1 MPENE
6 LLVKEY
12 FDLLWNLRLL
22 IIIGS
27 SFGIFLIL
35 RILVFP
41 ALKRIAKKTNTIID
55 DLFLEKKFLN
65 RLSFV
70 AVFTFLN
77 GIVFT
82 EFSIDLMNSEVGQ
95 RIISSFLAIFL
106 GLTLNELL
114 SILNN
119 ASSKYD
125 ALKDRP
131 IKGYIQIVKIIL
143 NAFIFIIVFAI
154 LSGQSVTYY
163 ISGLGALTAVLL
175 LVFQDT
181 ILSFVASVQIGQ
193 NNIINNGDWIEVP
206 EYGADGDVIDIALH
220 TVKVQNWDK
229 TITSIPTSKIISTSV
244 KNWRGM
250 SEFGG
255 RRIMRSITVDISS
268 IKFLSIQ
275 DIENLKKIPPIKS
288 YLDEKIKEV
297 EMFNNDSS
305 NDASQIEQR
314 NLTNIG
320 TFRAYVENYL
330 RQNENLDTQN
340 MTFLVR
346 QLAPTNQGV
355 SIQIYTF
362 TKTTDWVEYEKIQS
376 DIFDHLLAVLHKF
389 DLRAYQ
395 DGIVEAAAMK
405 NLHFNEGLKDWIYI
419 FFLRKLKSQS
429 Q

>member
-1 MPENE
+1 MTDE
-6 LLVKEY
+6 
-12 FDLLWNLRLL
+12 NLRLL
-22 IIIGS
+22 VIVGS

-255 RRIMRSITVDISS
+255 RRIMRSITIDISS

-305 NDASQIEQR
+305 NDTSQIEQR

-330 RQNENLDTQN
+330 RQNESLDTQN

-405 NLHFNEGLKDWIYI
+405 NLHFNEGLKD
-419 FFLRKLKSQS
+419 
-429 Q
+429 

>member
-1 MPENE
+1 MTDE
-6 LLVKEY
+6 
-12 FDLLWNLRLL
+12 NLRLL
-22 IIIGS
+22 VIIGS

-35 RILVFP
+35 RVLVFP

-305 NDASQIEQR
+305 NDTSQIEQR

-405 NLHFNEGLKDWIYI
+405 NLHFNEGLKD
-419 FFLRKLKSQS
+419 
-429 Q
+429 

>member
-1 MPENE
+1 MTDET
-6 LLVKEY
+6 
-12 FDLLWNLRLL
+12 LRLL
-22 IIIGS
+22 VIIGS

-41 ALKRIAKKTNTIID
+41 SLKRIAKKTNTIID

-119 ASSKYD
+119 ASSKYE

-305 NDASQIEQR
+305 NDTSQIEQR

-405 NLHFNEGLKDWIYI
+405 NLHFNEGLKD
-419 FFLRKLKSQS
+419 
-429 Q
+429 

>member
-1 MPENE
+1 MTDE
-6 LLVKEY
+6 
-12 FDLLWNLRLL
+12 NLRLL
-22 IIIGS
+22 AIIGS
-27 SFGIFLIL
+27 SLGIFLIL

-95 RIISSFLAIFL
+95 RIISSVLAIFL

-119 ASSKYD
+119 ASNKYD

-330 RQNENLDTQN
+330 RQNESLDTQN

-405 NLHFNEGLKDWIYI
+405 NLHFNEGLKD
-419 FFLRKLKSQS
+419 
-429 Q
+429 

>member
-1 MPENE
+1 MTDE
-6 LLVKEY
+6 
-12 FDLLWNLRLL
+12 NLRLL
-22 IIIGS
+22 VIVGS

-305 NDASQIEQR
+305 NDTSQIEQR

-330 RQNENLDTQN
+330 RQNESLDTQN

>member
-1 MPENE
+1 MTDE
-6 LLVKEY
+6 
-12 FDLLWNLRLL
+12 NLRLL
-22 IIIGS
+22 IIVGS

-305 NDASQIEQR
+305 KDTSQIEQR

-330 RQNENLDTQN
+330 RQNESLDTQN

-405 NLHFNEGLKDWIYI
+405 NLHFNEGLKD
-419 FFLRKLKSQS
+419 
-429 Q
+429 

>member
-1 MPENE
+1 MTDE
-6 LLVKEY
+6 
-12 FDLLWNLRLL
+12 NLRLL
-22 IIIGS
+22 VIIGS

-82 EFSIDLMNSEVGQ
+82 EFSIDLLNSEVGQ

-255 RRIMRSITVDISS
+255 RRIMRSITIDISS

-275 DIENLKKIPPIKS
+275 EIENLKKIPPIRS

-297 EMFNNDSS
+297 QMFNDDSS

-405 NLHFNEGLKDWIYI
+405 NLHFNEGLKD
-419 FFLRKLKSQS
+419 
-429 Q
+429 

>member
-1 MPENE
+1 MTDE
-6 LLVKEY
+6 
-12 FDLLWNLRLL
+12 NLRLL
-22 IIIGS
+22 VIIGS

-305 NDASQIEQR
+305 NDTSQIEQR

-346 QLAPTNQGV
+346 QLAPTNQVV
-355 SIQIYTF
+355 SRQIYTF

-405 NLHFNEGLKDWIYI
+405 NLHFNEGLKD
-419 FFLRKLKSQS
+419 
-429 Q
+429 

>member
-1 MPENE
+1 MTDE
-6 LLVKEY
+6 
-12 FDLLWNLRLL
+12 NLRLL
-22 IIIGS
+22 VIIGS

-305 NDASQIEQR
+305 KDTSQIEQR

-330 RQNENLDTQN
+330 RQNESLDTQN

-405 NLHFNEGLKDWIYI
+405 NLHFNEGLKD
-419 FFLRKLKSQS
+419 
-429 Q
+429 

>member
-1 MPENE
+1 MTDET
-6 LLVKEY
+6 
-12 FDLLWNLRLL
+12 LRLL
-22 IIIGS
+22 VIIGS

-305 NDASQIEQR
+305 NDTSQIEQR

-330 RQNENLDTQN
+330 RQNESLDTQN

-405 NLHFNEGLKDWIYI
+405 NLHFNEGLKD
-419 FFLRKLKSQS
+419 
-429 Q
+429 

>member
-1 MPENE
+1 MTDE
-6 LLVKEY
+6 
-12 FDLLWNLRLL
+12 NLRLL
-22 IIIGS
+22 VIIGS

-35 RILVFP
+35 RVLVFP

-305 NDASQIEQR
+305 NDTSQIEQR

-330 RQNENLDTQN
+330 RQNESLDTQN

-405 NLHFNEGLKDWIYI
+405 NLHFNEGLKD
-419 FFLRKLKSQS
+419 
-429 Q
+429 

>member
-1 MPENE
+1 MTDE
-6 LLVKEY
+6 
-12 FDLLWNLRLL
+12 NLRLL
-22 IIIGS
+22 AIIGS

-35 RILVFP
+35 RVLVFP

-255 RRIMRSITVDISS
+255 RRIMRSITIDISS

-275 DIENLKKIPPIKS
+275 DIENLKRIPPIKS

-305 NDASQIEQR
+305 NDTSQIEQR

-405 NLHFNEGLKDWIYI
+405 NLHFNEGLKD
-419 FFLRKLKSQS
+419 
-429 Q
+429 

>member
-1 MPENE
+1 MTDE
-6 LLVKEY
+6 
-12 FDLLWNLRLL
+12 NLRLL
-22 IIIGS
+22 AIIGS

-297 EMFNNDSS
+297 EMFNNESS

-405 NLHFNEGLKDWIYI
+405 NLHFNEGLKD
-419 FFLRKLKSQS
+419 
-429 Q
+429 

>member
-1 MPENE
+1 MTDE
-6 LLVKEY
+6 
-12 FDLLWNLRLL
+12 NLRLL
-22 IIIGS
+22 VIIGS

-35 RILVFP
+35 RVLVFP

-77 GIVFT
+77 GILFT

-143 NAFIFIIVFAI
+143 NVFIFIIVFAI

-255 RRIMRSITVDISS
+255 RRIMRSITIDISS
-268 IKFLSIQ
+268 IKFLSVQ
-275 DIENLKKIPPIKS
+275 EIENLKKIPPIRS

-297 EMFNNDSS
+297 QMFNDDSS
-305 NDASQIEQR
+305 NDAPQIEQR

-330 RQNENLDTQN
+330 RQNENLDTEN

-346 QLAPTNQGV
+346 QLSPSNQGV
-355 SIQIYTF
+355 SVQIYTF

-405 NLHFNEGLKDWIYI
+405 DLHFNEGLKD
-419 FFLRKLKSQS
+419 
-429 Q
+429 

>member
-1 MPENE
+1 MTDET
-6 LLVKEY
+6 
-12 FDLLWNLRLL
+12 LRLL
-22 IIIGS
+22 VIIGS

-82 EFSIDLMNSEVGQ
+82 EFSIDLMNSGVGQ

-305 NDASQIEQR
+305 NDNSQIEQR

-405 NLHFNEGLKDWIYI
+405 NLHFNEGLKD
-419 FFLRKLKSQS
+419 
-429 Q
+429 

>member
-1 MPENE
+1 MTDE
-6 LLVKEY
+6 
-12 FDLLWNLRLL
+12 NLRLL
-22 IIIGS
+22 VIIGS

-305 NDASQIEQR
+305 NDKSQIEQR

-405 NLHFNEGLKDWIYI
+405 NLHFNEGLKD
-419 FFLRKLKSQS
+419 
-429 Q
+429 

>member
-1 MPENE
+1 MTDENIR
-6 LLVKEY
+6 LLV
-12 FDLLWNLRLL
+12 
-22 IIIGS
+22 IIGS
-27 SFGIFLIL
+27 SFAIFLIL
-35 RILVFP
+35 RVLVFP

-77 GIVFT
+77 GILFT

-143 NAFIFIIVFAI
+143 NVFIFIIVFAI

-255 RRIMRSITVDISS
+255 RRIMRSITIDISS
-268 IKFLSIQ
+268 IKFLSVQ
-275 DIENLKKIPPIKS
+275 EIENLKKIPPIRS

-297 EMFNNDSS
+297 QMFNDGSS

-330 RQNENLDTQN
+330 RQNENLDTEN

-346 QLAPTNQGV
+346 QLSPTNQGV
-355 SIQIYTF
+355 SVQIYTF

-405 NLHFNEGLKDWIYI
+405 NLHFNEGLKD
-419 FFLRKLKSQS
+419 
-429 Q
+429 

>member
-1 MPENE
+1 MTDE
-6 LLVKEY
+6 
-12 FDLLWNLRLL
+12 NLRLL
-22 IIIGS
+22 VIIGS

-95 RIISSFLAIFL
+95 RMISSFLAIFL

-255 RRIMRSITVDISS
+255 RRIMRSITIDISS

-330 RQNENLDTQN
+330 RQNESLDTQN

-405 NLHFNEGLKDWIYI
+405 NLHFNEGLKD
-419 FFLRKLKSQS
+419 
-429 Q
+429 

>member
-1 MPENE
+1 MTDE
-6 LLVKEY
+6 
-12 FDLLWNLRLL
+12 NLRLL
-22 IIIGS
+22 VIIGS

-255 RRIMRSITVDISS
+255 RRIMRSITIDISS

-330 RQNENLDTQN
+330 RQNESLDTQN

-419 FFLRKLKSQS
+419 FFLRKLKSQI

>member
-1 MPENE
+1 MTDE
-6 LLVKEY
+6 
-12 FDLLWNLRLL
+12 NLRLL
-22 IIIGS
+22 AIIGS

-35 RILVFP
+35 RVLVFP

-275 DIENLKKIPPIKS
+275 DIENLKKIPPIKR

-305 NDASQIEQR
+305 NDTSQIEQR

-405 NLHFNEGLKDWIYI
+405 NLHFNEGLKD
-419 FFLRKLKSQS
+419 
-429 Q
+429 

>member
-1 MPENE
+1 MTDE
-6 LLVKEY
+6 
-12 FDLLWNLRLL
+12 NLRLL
-22 IIIGS
+22 VIIGS
-27 SFGIFLIL
+27 SFGIFLVL
-35 RILVFP
+35 RVLVFP

-77 GIVFT
+77 GILFT

-143 NAFIFIIVFAI
+143 NVFIFIIVFAI

-255 RRIMRSITVDISS
+255 RRIMRSITIDISS

-275 DIENLKKIPPIKS
+275 EIENLKKIPPIRS

-297 EMFNNDSS
+297 QMFNDDSS
-305 NDASQIEQR
+305 KDAPQIEQR

-330 RQNENLDTQN
+330 RQNENLDTEN

-346 QLAPTNQGV
+346 QLSPTNQGV
-355 SIQIYTF
+355 SVQIYTF

-405 NLHFNEGLKDWIYI
+405 NLHFNEGLKD
-419 FFLRKLKSQS
+419 
-429 Q
+429 

>member
-1 MPENE
+1 MTDE
-6 LLVKEY
+6 
-12 FDLLWNLRLL
+12 NLRLL
-22 IIIGS
+22 VIIGS

-297 EMFNNDSS
+297 EIFNNDSS

-405 NLHFNEGLKDWIYI
+405 NLHFNEGLKD
-419 FFLRKLKSQS
+419 
-429 Q
+429 

>member
-1 MPENE
+1 MTDE
-6 LLVKEY
+6 
-12 FDLLWNLRLL
+12 NLRLL
-22 IIIGS
+22 VIIGS

-405 NLHFNEGLKDWIYI
+405 NLHFNEGLKD
-419 FFLRKLKSQS
+419 
-429 Q
+429 

>member
-1 MPENE
+1 MTDE
-6 LLVKEY
+6 
-12 FDLLWNLRLL
+12 NLRLL
-22 IIIGS
+22 VIVGS

-305 NDASQIEQR
+305 NDTSQIEQR

-330 RQNENLDTQN
+330 RQNESLDTQN

-405 NLHFNEGLKDWIYI
+405 NLHFNEGLKD
-419 FFLRKLKSQS
+419 
-429 Q
+429 

>member
-1 MPENE
+1 MTDE
-6 LLVKEY
+6 
-12 FDLLWNLRLL
+12 NLRLL
-22 IIIGS
+22 VIIGS
-27 SFGIFLIL
+27 SFAIFLIL
-35 RILVFP
+35 RIFVFP

-255 RRIMRSITVDISS
+255 RRIMRSITIDISS

-330 RQNENLDTQN
+330 RQNESLDTQN

-405 NLHFNEGLKDWIYI
+405 NLHFNEGLKD
-419 FFLRKLKSQS
+419 
-429 Q
+429 

>member
-1 MPENE
+1 MTDE
-6 LLVKEY
+6 
-12 FDLLWNLRLL
+12 NLRLL
-22 IIIGS
+22 VIVGS

-297 EMFNNDSS
+297 EIFNNDSS

-330 RQNENLDTQN
+330 RQNESLDTQN

-362 TKTTDWVEYEKIQS
+362 TKTTNWVEYEKIQS

-405 NLHFNEGLKDWIYI
+405 NLHFNEGLKD
-419 FFLRKLKSQS
+419 
-429 Q
+429 

>member
-1 MPENE
+1 MTDE
-6 LLVKEY
+6 
-12 FDLLWNLRLL
+12 NLRLL
-22 IIIGS
+22 VIIGS

-95 RIISSFLAIFL
+95 RMISSFLAIFL

-275 DIENLKKIPPIKS
+275 DIEKLKEIPPIKS

-330 RQNENLDTQN
+330 RQNESLDTQN

-405 NLHFNEGLKDWIYI
+405 NLHFNEGLKD
-419 FFLRKLKSQS
+419 
-429 Q
+429 

>member
-1 MPENE
+1 MTDE
-6 LLVKEY
+6 
-12 FDLLWNLRLL
+12 NLRLL
-22 IIIGS
+22 VIIGS

-163 ISGLGALTAVLL
+163 
-175 LVFQDT
+175 
-181 ILSFVASVQIGQ
+181 LSLIH
-193 NNIINNGDWIEVP
+193 I
-206 EYGADGDVIDIALH
+206 
-220 TVKVQNWDK
+220 
-229 TITSIPTSKIISTSV
+229 
-244 KNWRGM
+244 
-250 SEFGG
+250 
-255 RRIMRSITVDISS
+255 
-268 IKFLSIQ
+268 
-275 DIENLKKIPPIKS
+275 
-288 YLDEKIKEV
+288 
-297 EMFNNDSS
+297 
-305 NDASQIEQR
+305 
-314 NLTNIG
+314 
-320 TFRAYVENYL
+320 
-330 RQNENLDTQN
+330 
-340 MTFLVR
+340 
-346 QLAPTNQGV
+346 
-355 SIQIYTF
+355 
-362 TKTTDWVEYEKIQS
+362 
-376 DIFDHLLAVLHKF
+376 
-389 DLRAYQ
+389 
-395 DGIVEAAAMK
+395 
-405 NLHFNEGLKDWIYI
+405 
-419 FFLRKLKSQS
+419 
-429 Q
+429 

>member
-1 MPENE
+1 MTDE
-6 LLVKEY
+6 
-12 FDLLWNLRLL
+12 NLRLL
-22 IIIGS
+22 VIIGS

-297 EMFNNDSS
+297 EIFNNDSS
-305 NDASQIEQR
+305 KNASQIEQR

-405 NLHFNEGLKDWIYI
+405 NLHFNEGLKD
-419 FFLRKLKSQS
+419 
-429 Q
+429 

>member
-1 MPENE
+1 MTDE
-6 LLVKEY
+6 
-12 FDLLWNLRLL
+12 NLRLL
-22 IIIGS
+22 VIIGS

-330 RQNENLDTQN
+330 RQNESLDTQN

-405 NLHFNEGLKDWIYI
+405 NLHFNEGLKD
-419 FFLRKLKSQS
+419 
-429 Q
+429 

>member
-1 MPENE
+1 MTDE
-6 LLVKEY
+6 
-12 FDLLWNLRLL
+12 NLRLL
-22 IIIGS
+22 VIIGS

-330 RQNENLDTQN
+330 RQNESLDTQN

>member
-1 MPENE
+1 MTDE
-6 LLVKEY
+6 
-12 FDLLWNLRLL
+12 NLRLL
-22 IIIGS
+22 VIIGS

-125 ALKDRP
+125 ALKDKP

-275 DIENLKKIPPIKS
+275 DIESLKKIPPIKS

-305 NDASQIEQR
+305 NDNSQIEQR

-330 RQNENLDTQN
+330 RQNESLDTQN

-405 NLHFNEGLKDWIYI
+405 NLHFNEGLKD
-419 FFLRKLKSQS
+419 
-429 Q
+429 

>member
-1 MPENE
+1 MTDE
-6 LLVKEY
+6 
-12 FDLLWNLRLL
+12 NLRLL
-22 IIIGS
+22 VIIGS

-305 NDASQIEQR
+305 NDTSQIEQR

-330 RQNENLDTQN
+330 RQNESLDTQN

>member
-1 MPENE
+1 MTDE
-6 LLVKEY
+6 
-12 FDLLWNLRLL
+12 NLRLI

-288 YLDEKIKEV
+288 YLDEKLKEV

-330 RQNENLDTQN
+330 RQNESLDTKN

-405 NLHFNEGLKDWIYI
+405 NLHFNEGLKD
-419 FFLRKLKSQS
+419 
-429 Q
+429 

>member
-1 MPENE
+1 MTDE
-6 LLVKEY
+6 
-12 FDLLWNLRLL
+12 NLRLL
-22 IIIGS
+22 AIIGS

-305 NDASQIEQR
+305 NDNSQIEQR

-405 NLHFNEGLKDWIYI
+405 NLHFNEGLKD
-419 FFLRKLKSQS
+419 
-429 Q
+429 

>member
-1 MPENE
+1 MTDE
-6 LLVKEY
+6 
-12 FDLLWNLRLL
+12 NLRLL
-22 IIIGS
+22 AIIGS

-35 RILVFP
+35 RIIVFP

-255 RRIMRSITVDISS
+255 RRIMRSITIDISS

-305 NDASQIEQR
+305 NDTSQIEQR

-405 NLHFNEGLKDWIYI
+405 NLHFNEGLKD
-419 FFLRKLKSQS
+419 
-429 Q
+429 

>member
-1 MPENE
+1 MTDE
-6 LLVKEY
+6 
-12 FDLLWNLRLL
+12 NLRLL
-22 IIIGS
+22 VIIGS

-297 EMFNNDSS
+297 EMFNHDSS

-330 RQNENLDTQN
+330 RQNESLDTQN

-405 NLHFNEGLKDWIYI
+405 NLHFNEGLKD
-419 FFLRKLKSQS
+419 
-429 Q
+429 